1 MEAFRFSEF
10 KGSARKPTPRGEWV
24 SDSGSLYPTLDVAN
38 TVDVLADNIRSK
50 VATMTGFKEQATQV
64 PHLMRLFRLNGGSG
78 PTIPYDQF
86 ITTLAK
92 MNVSTA
98 PGLAQH
104 CWKELC
110 SETTHNLFALSNSR
124 HPSS

>member
-10 KGSARKPTPRGEWV
+10 KGSARKATPRGEWV

-50 VATMTGFKEQATQV
+50 VATLTGFKEQATQV

-92 MNVSTA
+92 LNVRTA
-98 PGLAQH
+98 S
-104 CWKELC
+104 LC
-110 SETTHNLFALSNSR
+110 ARQFESSVFAD
-124 HPSS
+124 HPQTLCPVEPCHSFF